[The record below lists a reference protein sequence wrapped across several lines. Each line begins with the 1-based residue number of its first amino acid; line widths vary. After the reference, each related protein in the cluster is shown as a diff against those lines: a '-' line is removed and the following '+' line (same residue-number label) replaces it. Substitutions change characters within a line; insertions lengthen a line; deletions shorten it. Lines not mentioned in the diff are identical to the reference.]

1 MLTKEKVIASI
12 KDLPAKFSVDELIDR
27 IIFLQKI
34 DTGLQQ
40 SNEAK
45 TKTTKKAKEQLAK
58 WLK

>member
-1 MLTKEKVIASI
+1 MLTKEKVLESM
-12 KDLPAKFSVDELIDR
+12 KDLPDKFSADELIER

-40 SNEAK
+40 SLK
-45 TKTTKKAKEQLAK
+45 GKSIPTKDAKEQLSK